1 MSDDGNRKT
10 QKTEIFISGVPA
22 PQGSKTLVGA
32 NTGRARMIEGSS
44 TSGRQKLRSWRQA
57 VTAAFK
63 TVDPIGDTPVAIE
76 IHFYMPKL
84 KTGSNLTHAVKP
96 DLDKLCRATFDAISD
111 SGYWRDDSR
120 VTHLTA
126 TKQRHHKTGA
136 KIIVTKK

>member
-1 MSDDGNRKT
+1 
-10 QKTEIFISGVPA
+10 
-22 PQGSKTLVGA
+22 
-32 NTGRARMIEGSS
+32 MIEGSS

-63 TVDPIGDTPVAIE
+63 TIDPIGDTPVAIE
-76 IHFYMPKL
+76 IHFYMPML
-84 KTGSNLTHAVKP
+84 KTGNSFIHAVKP

-120 VTHLTA
+120 VIQLTA